1 MRALVDITHP
11 AHVHLFKHVLRKLQA
26 AGDPVLVTSREKDV
40 TTTLLDALGIEH
52 VCLSRAGRSLPGLAG
67 EWAVRCVRL
76 LRHARRFRPDV
87 MLALNGVCT
96 APVGAL
102 LRVPRVV
109 LEEAEHARL
118 QRSVALPLA
127 THIMTGTGYQ
137 GDHGARQR
145 RFRGIWVQAYL
156 DPRYF
161 SPAAAPLREAG
172 VDVDSPYIVVRLVA
186 WQAAHDAGLAGT
198 ETGDLVE
205 AVEQLSSFGRVLV
218 SSERPLP
225 EPLLPW
231 RNPVPAEHMHD
242 LLAFAALYLG
252 EGGTMAAEAG
262 VLGTPAIFCSPLK
275 CGYLTAMAEDYGL
288 VRIAGS
294 IDEALPIA
302 KELLV
307 NPALA
312 AEWQARRKALLDDSQ
327 DVVEFMYDT
336 LVEAASERQG
346 DRSVERESPVDDQA
360 GRPMRWVWRLV
371 CLALTAVILI
381 YVGRALYQA
390 MRGIPWDQARIRPLY
405 VALAMVCLL
414 LARVVGI
421 ATFQAIL
428 GAFGAKID
436 WVRCLA
442 VRWVAALGRYV
453 PGKVA
458 AVAGAS
464 GMLVVFGVR
473 LPIAVASSL
482 LLTMLSVLVGI
493 IFSVPL
499 LMKYSLEDVLPTGW
513 AWAVVAAILASVY
526 LHPRVFMAVT
536 NALLRR
542 LRRSPIDRPPRA
554 GKFILAAGT
563 IYLRFCLLGLAVWLT
578 ARAVTDVPFSDIPV
592 IAAGAVFASVVGF
605 LAFFT
610 PAGFGVRDGLHLL
623 IFGSIIGPG
632 PAALVTVLVRLLDVV
647 ADLITGA
654 AGAIVTRR
662 ILRRRS
668 GGN

>member
-11 AHVHLFKHVLRKLQA
+11 AHVHLFKHVLWKLQA

-40 TTTLLDALGIEH
+40 ATTLLDALGIEH
-52 VCLSRAGRSLPGLAG
+52 VCLSRAGRGLAGLAG
-67 EWAVRCVRL
+67 EWALRCGRL

-87 MLALNGVCT
+87 MLALNGVCI

-102 LRVPRVV
+102 LGIPRVV

-118 QRSVALPLA
+118 QRSIALPLA
-127 THIMTGTGYQ
+127 THIMTGTGYL

-161 SPAAAPLREAG
+161 TPAAAPLREAG
-172 VDVDSPYIVVRLVA
+172 LDPDSPYIVVRLVA
-186 WQAAHDAGLAGT
+186 WKAAHDAGLRGT
-198 ETGDLVE
+198 GISALVE
-205 AVEQLSSFGRVLV
+205 AVEQLSSFGRVLI
-218 SSERPLP
+218 SSEGPLP
-225 EPLLPW
+225 EPLLGW
-231 RNPVPAEHMHD
+231 RNPVPAEHVHD

-275 CGYLTAMAEDYGL
+275 CGYLTAMEQDYGL
-288 VRIAGS
+288 VRTAGS
-294 IDEALPIA
+294 IIEALPIA
-302 KELLV
+302 RELLV
-307 NPALA
+307 RPGLG

-336 LVEAASERQG
+336 LVEAASRA
-346 DRSVERESPVDDQA
+346 QA
-360 GRPMRWVWRLV
+360 GRAGDGQASRPMRWVWRLV
-371 CLALTAVILI
+371 CLALTGVILFF
-381 YVGRALYQA
+381 VGRALYQA
-390 MRGIPWDQARIRPLY
+390 MRGVPWDQARIRPHFA
-405 VALAMVCLL
+405 ALAMLCLL
-414 LARVVGI
+414 LARFVGI

-436 WVRCLA
+436 WLQCLA

-464 GMLVVFGVR
+464 GMLVAFGVR

-513 AWAVVAAILASVY
+513 VWAAAAVLLTAVY

-536 NALLRR
+536 NAVLRR
-542 LRRSPIDRPPRA
+542 LGRRTMDTPPRA
-554 GKFILAAGT
+554 GKFLLAAGT
-563 IYLRFCLLGLAVWLT
+563 IFVRFCLLGLAAWLT
-578 ARAVTDVPFSDIPV
+578 ARAITDVPLAAMPV

-623 IFGSIIGPG
+623 IFGSVIGPG
-632 PAALVTVLVRLLDVV
+632 PAALVTVLLRLLDVV
-647 ADLITGA
+647 ADLATGA
-654 AGAIVTRR
+654 VGAIITRGL
-662 ILRRRS
+662 LRRR
-668 GGN
+668 NDLNQPAME